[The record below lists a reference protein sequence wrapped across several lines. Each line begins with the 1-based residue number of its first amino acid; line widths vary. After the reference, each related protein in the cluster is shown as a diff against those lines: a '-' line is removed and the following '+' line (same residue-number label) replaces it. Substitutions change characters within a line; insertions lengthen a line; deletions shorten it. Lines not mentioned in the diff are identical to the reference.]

1 MNNTHTTKYL
11 TRGCLALALA
21 LSSSFLTGCADD
33 EPRSVTTSQTTET
46 TEVVQPGVGAA
57 TTTETRTYERQ

>member
-11 TRGCLALALA
+11 TRGCLALLA
-21 LSSSFLTGCADD
+21 ISLAGLTGCADD

-46 TEVVQPGVGAA
+46 TEVVRPAA
-57 TTTETRTYERQ
+57 ASTTTTETRTYRPE